1 MVEHPDL
8 DLQGEAFISRF
19 LAAGERERLALKTEG
34 AALADQLRSK
44 AIDLAQFKATE
55 FSPKIRVYHQ
65 LAAKVALLAH
75 GPDSEAVKPFEK
87 DIRYY
92 RNFASTQALVDE
104 YERFRAATIDGQED
118 V

>member
-1 MVEHPDL
+1 MKEQGADL
-8 DLQGEAFISRF
+8 AK
-19 LAAGERERLALKTEG
+19 RL
-34 AALADQLRSK
+34 RRR

-75 GPDSEAVKPFEK
+75 WPDSEALEWFEK

-92 RNFASTQALVDE
+92 RNFESTQALVDE
-104 YERFRAATIDGQED
+104 YERFREAYVSGTTRGEMD
-118 V
+118 VSISTRS